1 MRILTCQKDIRPN
14 HQFYEYLSFWFKWTA
29 FLFHFLKILSKNK
42 SLSMLFF
49 NQIRYLQKWRQCFF
63 LFLMSIIWNK
73 VAFQL
78 LFCLPSPKTFRMQ
91 KYVML
96 NLSTHMLTVPN
107 CRMKG
112 RLLCLNRKLWVQNI
126 IMAHLLFMDIK
137 TLFWKRVSER

>member
-1 MRILTCQKDIRPN
+1 MKAIIL
-14 HQFYEYLSFWFKWTA
+14 
-29 FLFHFLKILSKNK
+29 
-42 SLSMLFF
+42 
-49 NQIRYLQKWRQCFF
+49 
-63 LFLMSIIWNK
+63 
-73 VAFQL
+73 
-78 LFCLPSPKTFRMQ
+78 LPLPKTFRLQ

-137 TLFWKRVSER
+137 AYKDILLKKGCRAIVFIIN